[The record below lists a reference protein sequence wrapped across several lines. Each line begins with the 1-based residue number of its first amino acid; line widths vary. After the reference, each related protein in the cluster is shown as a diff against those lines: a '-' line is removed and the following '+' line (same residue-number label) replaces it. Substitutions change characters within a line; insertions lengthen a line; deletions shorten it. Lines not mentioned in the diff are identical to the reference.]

1 MKNALK
7 NFNLSSINR
16 YAGILIAAAIMTFA
30 FQSCS
35 KESIDPTATASYK
48 VLNANMRKLWSDHM
62 QWTYSTVDAFFNNP
76 DGLNGP
82 LNRLLQNQKDIGAA
96 IIPYYGEDAGGQL
109 TKLLTDHITG
119 AVPVLT
125 AAKEGNNEALT
136 TALNDWYK
144 NAQDIADFLANA
156 NPNWKQED
164 MRHMMKTHIDQT
176 TEYAVDLLQK
186 DYSKAIKVFDEAN
199 EHMLMMADDLSEGIA
214 KQFPEKF

>member
-1 MKNALK
+1 
-7 NFNLSSINR
+7 
-16 YAGILIAAAIMTFA
+16 
-30 FQSCS
+30 
-35 KESIDPTATASYK
+35 
-48 VLNANMRKLWSDHM
+48 
-62 QWTYSTVDAFFNNP
+62 
-76 DGLNGP
+76 
-82 LNRLLQNQKDIGAA
+82 
-96 IIPYYGEDAGGQL
+96 
-109 TKLLTDHITG
+109 
-119 AVPVLT
+119 
-125 AAKEGNNEALT
+125 

>member
-7 NFNLSSINR
+7 NIKLSSINR

>member
-7 NFNLSSINR
+7 NFKLSSINR

-109 TKLLTDHITG
+109 TKLLTNHITG

>member
-7 NFNLSSINR
+7 NFKLSSINR

>member
-7 NFNLSSINR
+7 NFKLSSINR

-125 AAKEGNNEALT
+125 A
-136 TALNDWYK
+136 
-144 NAQDIADFLANA
+144 
-156 NPNWKQED
+156 
-164 MRHMMKTHIDQT
+164 
-176 TEYAVDLLQK
+176 
-186 DYSKAIKVFDEAN
+186 
-199 EHMLMMADDLSEGIA
+199 
-214 KQFPEKF
+214 

>member
-7 NFNLSSINR
+7 NFKLSSINR

-199 EHMLMMADDLSEGIA
+199 EHMLMITDDLSEGIA

>member
-7 NFNLSSINR
+7 NFKLSSINR

-199 EHMLMMADDLSEGIA
+199 EHMLMMADDLSEGI
-214 KQFPEKF
+214 

>member
-7 NFNLSSINR
+7 NFKLSSINR

-186 DYSKAIKVFDEAN
+186 DYNKAIKVFDEAN